1 MLASFF
7 RIVALVR
14 KELLTML
21 KDPRGRA
28 VLFIP
33 PALQCLAFGY
43 AVNYDLNRVAYA
55 VFDRDRSAA
64 SSELLASLDGSGV
77 FHRVANLDRMAE
89 VRSMIDERRVL
100 IVVQI

>member
-14 KELLTML
+14 KELLAML

-28 VLFIP
+28 VLFVP
-33 PALQCLAFGY
+33 PALQCLVFGY

-55 VFDRDRSAA
+55 AYDRDRSAA

-77 FHRVANLDRMAE
+77 FYR
-89 VRSMIDERRVL
+89 
-100 IVVQI
+100 